1 MVEAYRPK
9 TLDEACRIR
18 AEKGAVPFAG
28 GTDLMVKYRYES
40 GVVPDFGRPVLFLDK
55 IEEIHCVER
64 EGDLL
69 LIGGGATL
77 TQVLN
82 HPETPDILRKAVRSI
97 AAPGLRNTATL
108 AGNLCNAS
116 PAGDSILALY
126 ALDAQVELA
135 RGETERTL
143 PIEEFITGPGKT
155 VLREDE
161 LVAAVAVPLKPPA
174 GDNWMLDKGS
184 DGSYSSGETP
194 AEVSFFR
201 KVGTRK
207 ANALTKV
214 SLAGRA
220 RFSGKDTFGKNTS
233 GKDAQKGA
241 DAVVDEIAIA
251 FGAVAP
257 TVVRSREIEERI
269 KGKSLGEIG
278 GEKEEL
284 ISAYDSLV
292 RPIDDQRST
301 ALYRKK
307 VAMNLLRS
315 FFEDHLLK
323 EL

>member
-9 TLDEACRIR
+9 TLSEACGIR

-28 GTDLMVKYRYES
+28 GTDLMVKHRYES

-55 IEEIHCVER
+55 IEEIRCVER

-82 HPETPDILRKAVRSI
+82 HPETPEILRKAVRSI

-126 ALDAQVELA
+126 ALGAEVEIA

-143 PIEEFITGPGKT
+143 PVEEFITGPGKT
-155 VLREDE
+155 VLADDE
-161 LVAAVAVPLKPPA
+161 LVSAVAVPISPP
-174 GDNWMLDKGS
+174 G
-184 DGSYSSGETP
+184 
-194 AEVSFFR
+194 VSFFR

-214 SLAGRA
+214 SFAGRA
-220 RFSGKDTFGKNTS
+220 HFSGGEEH
-233 GKDAQKGA
+233 KGPVSVAA
-241 DAVVDEIAIA
+241 DVAIA

-257 TVVRSREIEERI
+257 TVVRSREIEERM
-269 KGKSLGEIG
+269 KGKSLREIAE
-278 GEKEEL
+278 EKEEL

-292 RPIDDQRST
+292 RPIDDQRSS
-301 ALYRKK
+301 AVYRKK
-307 VAMNLLRS
+307 VALNLLRS
-315 FFEDHLLK
+315 FFNDHLLR
-323 EL
+323 EV